1 MNFFLFFVFTGV
13 LLGEKTT
20 NLFNF
25 GTRHSLLSTCK
36 RKFNELKKSQQNGRE
51 L

>member
-1 MNFFLFFVFTGV
+1 MKFFIFTGV
-13 LLGEKTT
+13 LLGGGS

-25 GTRHSLLSTCK
+25 GTSHRLLSTCK
-36 RKFNELKKSQQNGRE
+36 RKFNELKMSQQNGRE